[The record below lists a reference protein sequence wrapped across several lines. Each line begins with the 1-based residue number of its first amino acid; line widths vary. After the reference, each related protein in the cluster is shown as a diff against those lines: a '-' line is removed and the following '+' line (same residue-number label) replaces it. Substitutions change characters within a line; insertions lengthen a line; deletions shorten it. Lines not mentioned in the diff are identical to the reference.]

1 MNKKEKFKELAE
13 KRMGKALH
21 SIHLIGNLSNK
32 NNYEYT
38 DQEVKKIL
46 TSLED
51 AVKNVKKRFESSAKG
66 DLFDFK
72 L

>member
-1 MNKKEKFKELAE
+1 MDKKEKFKELAE

-21 SIHLIGNLSNK
+21 SIYLIGNLSNR

-38 DQEVKKIL
+38 DKEVKKIIA
-46 TSLED
+46 SLED
-51 AVKNVKKRFESSAKG
+51 AVKNVKKRFESSTKG
-66 DLFDFK
+66 DLFEFK